1 MELNPLLVNVL
12 AYVAMAAGLALAGWW
27 AVSLHGVRSRTQ
39 QEELPEAELP
49 GHLHE
54 VDLGVAPGLV
64 IFYVFMFVFIVGY
77 VLFIWLGGIG
87 Y

>member
-1 MELNPLLVNVL
+1 
-12 AYVAMAAGLALAGWW
+12 MAAGLALAGWW
-27 AVSLHGVRSRTQ
+27 AVSLHGVRSRK
-39 QEELPEAELP
+39 QEKELPDVELP

-54 VDLGVAPGLV
+54 VVSGVSPALV
-64 IFYVFMFVFIVGY
+64 IFYVFMFVFVVGY